1 MSLKN
6 LRVIIVRVLY
16 VYVNLVFVLSEMFV
30 QVS

>member
-16 VYVNLVFVLSEMFV
+16 LYVNLVFVLSEMFV